1 MNLRNFNLCYDSKF
15 SIFNDYVP
23 IQSSVFIQFDYSSVF
38 KMKYDIDSSV
48 INISSQCF
56 FELFRLIHSF
66 LRELPREN
74 LRYKRSFS
82 EEFFEKDLI
91 LGRFYFA

>member
-1 MNLRNFNLCYDSKF
+1 M
-15 SIFNDYVP
+15 
-23 IQSSVFIQFDYSSVF
+23 
-38 KMKYDIDSSV
+38 
-48 INISSQCF
+48 
-56 FELFRLIHSF
+56 IHSF